1 MRISFETM
9 AMEIAKISSLRS
21 EDKYKKVGCAVLNEE
36 GRLLSIGYNGTQPK
50 QAIHDE
56 FWSDRD
62 SRRQFMIHAE
72 INALSCISRYD
83 KPHLLAST
91 LLPCSS
97 CATTIAAHNIK
108 KVLYLEEYDKDQKA
122 LDIFKFYNIKLIR
135 YNN

>member
-1 MRISFETM
+1 
-9 AMEIAKISSLRS
+9 
-21 EDKYKKVGCAVLNEE
+21 
-36 GRLLSIGYNGTQPK
+36 
-50 QAIHDE
+50 
-56 FWSDRD
+56 
-62 SRRQFMIHAE
+62 MIHAE